1 MVVRILVTGGEGFVG
16 SHLRAELAGHDVFAS
31 DVGDHDL
38 AVPGQAT
45 RLFNLV
51 QPDYVVHLA
60 ARYGRLLCRDA
71 PHQAV
76 SDNAA
81 ATTEIAEVCAQ
92 RNIPIL
98 YTSTS
103 EVYGDHGED
112 TITEGSEL
120 RTPTTIY
127 GLSKRWGEEAL
138 KLYLPPEQLTI
149 VRLNMLYGPDQ
160 RAGYGCCAL
169 ATWIKQALAAETLTA
184 HKEASRSW
192 LYITDAVRALR
203 LLVEGSHTGTF
214 NLSNDQEF
222 EPVIDTAWRVVDAV
236 GAGAV
241 ECVEPPP
248 HQIRH
253 KNYSSAK
260 LRETIDWLPEVVLAD
275 GIQNTVDAQKA
286 NPVDGYLKGTE
297 SAELQSV
304 R

>member
-1 MVVRILVTGGEGFVG
+1 MRILVTGASGFVG
-16 SHLRAELAGHDVFAS
+16 SYLCNELAEHEVHAS
-31 DVGDHDL
+31 DVQDHDL

-45 RLFNLV
+45 RLLDLA
-51 QPDYVVHLA
+51 QPEYVVHLA
-60 ARYGRLLCRDA
+60 ARYGRLLCRDE
-71 PHQAV
+71 PHKAV

-81 ATTEIAEVCAQ
+81 ATTELAAVCAE
-92 RNIPIL
+92 RGVPIL

-112 TITEGSEL
+112 TITEESEL

-138 KLYLPPEQLTI
+138 KLYLPPEHLTI

-169 ATWIKQALAAETLTA
+169 ATFIKKTLAGEPFTVHRNT
-184 HKEASRSW
+184 SRSW

-203 LLVEGSHTGTF
+203 LLIEEGHTGTF
-214 NLSNDQEF
+214 NLSNDQERF
-222 EPVIDTAWRVVDAV
+222 TMEDV
-236 GAGAV
+236 AGMVLAAMGGRYYV
-241 ECVEPPP
+241 TDPPP
-248 HQIRH
+248 LQIPH

-260 LRETIDWLPEVVLAD
+260 LRQTIDWLPEVSLAD
-275 GIQNTVDAQKA
+275 GIQNTVDAQRAK
-286 NPVDGYLKGTE
+286 PVDGYIE
-297 SAELQSV
+297 E

>member
-1 MVVRILVTGGEGFVG
+1 MLVKILVTGAAGFVG
-16 SHLRAELAGHDVFAS
+16 SHLIQELFGRDHTLLPS
-31 DVGDHDL
+31 DVTDHDL

-45 RLFNLV
+45 RLLDLTE
-51 QPDYVVHLA
+51 PEYVVHLA
-60 ARYGRLLCRDA
+60 ARYGRLLCRDE
-71 PHQAV
+71 PHKAV

-81 ATTEIAEVCAQ
+81 ATTELAEVCAE
-92 RNIPIL
+92 RGIPVL

-112 TITEGSEL
+112 TITEESEL
-120 RTPTTIY
+120 REPTTIY

-138 KLYLPPEQLTI
+138 KLYMPPEHLTI

-169 ATWIKQALAAETLTA
+169 ATFIKKALADEDFTVHRDT
-184 HKEASRSW
+184 SRSW

-203 LLVEGSHTGTF
+203 LLIEGDHVGTF
-214 NLSNDQEF
+214 NLSNDQERY
-222 EPVIDTAWRVVDAV
+222 PMDVVGTAVTTAV
-236 GAGAV
+236 GKGGWV
-241 ECVEPPP
+241 LEDPPA

-260 LRETIDWLPEVVLAD
+260 LRETIDWLPEVSLAD
-275 GIQNTVDAQKA
+275 GIHNTVDAQRA
-286 NPVDGYLKGTE
+286 NPVDGYTE
-297 SAELQSV
+297 E